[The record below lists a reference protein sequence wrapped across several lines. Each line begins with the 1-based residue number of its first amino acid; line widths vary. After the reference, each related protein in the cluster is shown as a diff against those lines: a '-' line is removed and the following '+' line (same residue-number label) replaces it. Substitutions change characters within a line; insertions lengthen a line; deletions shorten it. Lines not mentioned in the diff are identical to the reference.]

1 MMNTQIILHMSTV
14 AWFSILHDVIILVLF
29 HASVFADAFVLVL
42 WTQACKTEGTSE
54 FFKKSLP
61 VAFAGK
67 KISVG
72 FPHWLCNLPLDQSST
87 WSIKQT
93 GSAVFSQKWLS
104 FYCQLL

>member
-1 MMNTQIILHMSTV
+1 MILCMQMHLS
-14 AWFSILHDVIILVLF
+14 WCYEHKLVSLK
-29 HASVFADAFVLVL
+29 AQVS
-42 WTQACKTEGTSE
+42 

-61 VAFAGK
+61 VAFMGK

-72 FPHWLCNLPLDQSST
+72 FPHWLYNLPLDQSSM

-93 GSAVFSQKWLS
+93 GSALFSQKWLS